1 MSGIVR
7 LNQLPEGS
15 GNLTS
20 DDIFVFMDDPSGSA
34 VTKKISL
41 SEIVDVIPKSQPFDP
56 TILIN
61 DDNSVSAY
69 MLTSIWD
76 NQFENFT
83 AIGLRIGDS
92 VTSIGNDA
100 FYFCSGFTGNL
111 TIPDSVTTIGS
122 NAFNN
127 CSGFTGNLTI
137 PDSVTTIGD
146 YAFNSCA
153 GFNGSLTIGNSVTS
167 IGNYAF
173 HNCINFTNIN
183 SYVARSVLDITNPF
197 QGCTNI
203 TTLHARAS
211 DSSWTTGS
219 DTIGG
224 ITVTVIKDL

>member
-111 TIPDSVTTIGS
+111 TIPDSVTTIG
-122 NAFNN
+122 N
-127 CSGFTGNLTI
+127 
-137 PDSVTTIGD
+137 
-146 YAFNSCA
+146 YAFYACD